1 MGLNNSTTK
10 GSGFSVGRL
19 FVKTYAQI
27 RTYLAIGGTGA
38 PGAANVAQIL
48 TKSVSGMTDAT
59 ATDVFTVTVP
69 NAQHTA
75 FFEIDALG
83 ILGAGGAVGAGE
95 TSKLA
100 KYQLVITRTAGL
112 AGVATLSSAIGG
124 VQSKVAGA
132 DNITS
137 TVVDASAMTGAN
149 SASQTF
155 TIRVAVTK
163 AAGSSA
169 AHKAIVTI
177 RSMNQ
182 NATGITF
189 A

>member
-1 MGLNNSTTK
+1 MPATFK
-10 GSGFSVGRL
+10 GDGFKVSSL
-19 FVKTYAQI
+19 IVKTYLRL
-27 RTYLAIGGTGA
+27 RTYLTVGGTGV
-38 PGAANVAQIL
+38 PGAANVMTML
-48 TKSVSGMTDAT
+48 TKSVSALADTVAT
-59 ATDVFTVTVP
+59 AVITVTVP

-75 FFEIDALG
+75 FFDIDALG

-137 TVVDASAMTGAN
+137 TVLTASAMTGAN
-149 SASQTF
+149 SAAQTF
-155 TIRVAVTK
+155 TILVAITK
-163 AAGSSA
+163 AAGSA
-169 AHKAIVTI
+169 DNHKAIVTV
-177 RSMNQ
+177 RAMNQ
-182 NATGITF
+182 NASGVTF

>member
-1 MGLNNSTTK
+1 VALNNSTTK

-19 FVKTYAQI
+19 FVKNSIQI
-27 RTYLAIGGTGA
+27 RSSVTVGGTGTA
-38 PGAANVAQIL
+38 GAANAMTML
-48 TKSVSGMTDAT
+48 TKSISGMVDTA
-59 ATDVFTVTVP
+59 ATDCITVTVP
-69 NAQHTA
+69 NAQNTA

-100 KYQLVITRTAGL
+100 KYQMVVTRTAGL
-112 AGVATLSSAIGG
+112 AAVATFSSAIGG

-132 DNITS
+132 DDITS
-137 TVVDASAMTGAN
+137 VVVTASAMSGAN

-155 TIRVAVTK
+155 TIKVAVTK

-169 AHKAIVTI
+169 LHKAIVAV
-177 RSMNQ
+177 RALNQ
-182 NATGITF
+182 NASGITF